1 MRADGTVRGA
11 PQSTCSSRAATP
23 VPHPW
28 HSIAKG
34 SCMLPGQEAV
44 EPITAAPTWPRP
56 AGWLVDARK
65 TEILIYEPTL
75 THAVAVGADGSVHVV
90 ASTLD
95 GRLMYRRSDDGGAN
109 WNAPVTL
116 VGRDGPRDGVGVDL
130 PRVAVD
136 PSGRVHVVW
145 GDYVFPAGWPPLG
158 VWYMRSVDRGTTWQD
173 AQNIDPGLYG
183 MINVAVNGSDTVHLL
198 WHGTA
203 GGTHDRKYRR
213 SVNGGL
219 SWDPTEQVVP
229 SLSGG
234 FNGVSGVDCDSAG
247 TPHIATCM
255 DTTPFLG
262 TVGAAYHVARERG
275 RWAEPIAVSRNA
287 KGQRSVEYPWIAVG
301 LGNQLHMVWEDD
313 FQRVMYTTRTVDAP
327 PIAARA
333 LPPPPRP
340 ASLTV
345 PTPPSLTQTEQR
357 PPVVA
362 TRYPQRQRIQSGLT
376 PTTSRRHTP
385 CSSALSQ
392 RP

>member
-1 MRADGTVRGA
+1 MLTNRRLGPNDEGGELVYARRRNGA
-11 PQSTCSSRAATP
+11 WSTPIDVLVSSGNAGPPSMALDSKGFLHVAWAGGSGAHYSRAHVAE
-23 VPHPW
+23 
-28 HSIAKG
+28 AG
-34 SCMLPGQEAV
+34 SA
-44 EPITAAPTWPRP
+44 R
-56 AGWLVDARK
+56 GWTK

-75 THAVAVGADGSVHVV
+75 THAVAVGADGSVDVV

-158 VWYMRSVDRGTTWQD
+158 VWYMRSADRGRTWQD
-173 AQNIDPGLYG
+173 AQNIDSGAYGL
-183 MINVAVNGSDTVHLL
+183 INVAVNGSDTVHLL

-219 SWDPTEQVVP
+219 SWDSTEQVVP

-234 FNGVSGVDCDSAG
+234 FNGVSGLDIDSAG

-262 TVGAAYHVARERG
+262 TAGPRTTWRVSEDGGPNRLQCPAMPRG
-275 RWAEPIAVSRNA
+275 SDRWSI
-287 KGQRSVEYPWIAVG
+287 
-301 LGNQLHMVWEDD
+301 LG
-313 FQRVMYTTRTVDAP
+313 
-327 PIAARA
+327 
-333 LPPPPRP
+333 
-340 ASLTV
+340 S
-345 PTPPSLTQTEQR
+345 PSGW
-357 PPVVA
+357 A
-362 TRYPQRQRIQSGLT
+362 TSSTWSGR
-376 PTTSRRHTP
+376 TTSSR
-385 CSSALSQ
+385 
-392 RP
+392 